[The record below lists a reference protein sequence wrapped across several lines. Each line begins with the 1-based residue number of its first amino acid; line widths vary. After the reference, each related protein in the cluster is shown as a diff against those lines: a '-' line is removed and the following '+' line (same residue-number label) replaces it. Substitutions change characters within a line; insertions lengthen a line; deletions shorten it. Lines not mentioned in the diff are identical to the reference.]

1 MIDNKTY
8 VENSLSREPDK
19 TYAAVRAR
27 IEAAPTGMRLIHG
40 AMGIAGES
48 GELVDAIKKHVFYG
62 KPLDVENVKEELG
75 DILWY
80 MSILMDEVGSSFED
94 IMTRN
99 DDKLGKRFPK
109 GYSNEAAIARADKA
123 E

>member
-8 VENSLSREPDK
+8 VTNSLSREPDK
-19 TYAAVRAR
+19 TYAPVRAR

-62 KPLDVENVKEELG
+62 KPLDTENVKEELG

-80 MSILMDEVGSSFED
+80 MSILLDEVGSSFED

-99 DDKLGKRFPK
+99 DNKLGTRYPK
-109 GYSNEAAIARADKA
+109 GYTNEAAIARADKA